1 MCIRDRCKV
10 DPAQVRWPAL
20 PVGVAPSHVWTVP
33 VRDLDG
39 LTAALERHGIPVR
52 RSAPALGPTRETDMV
67 ETDLRSDPGYQR
79 VADHLRG
86 ALPRSRAELEA
97 AMVRDLKVEPY
108 LT

>member
-1 MCIRDRCKV
+1 
-10 DPAQVRWPAL
+10 
-20 PVGVAPSHVWTVP
+20 
-33 VRDLDG
+33 
-39 LTAALERHGIPVR
+39 
-52 RSAPALGPTRETDMV
+52 MV

-86 ALPRSRAELEA
+86 PLPRSRAELEA